1 MSSKSTKENFQ
12 KFLLKE
18 TNYKIRVIKKQ
29 AYSNIEEINKA
40 NNKNLEI
47 TNDDVEKYIKDNFIE
62 LNKKADEVV
71 SETCEKLVLKNE
83 FLEFLINF
91 TILSVVFIPTL
102 YPLIRVVCEQLKQD
116 DTQFDY
122 VATAGFSIVL
132 ISVLLGISIFTYIK
146 IYLNKNK

>member
-18 TNYKIRVIKKQ
+18 TDYKIRVIKKQ

-91 TILSVVFIPTL
+91 TYKGS
-102 YPLIRVVCEQLKQD
+102 
-116 DTQFDY
+116 
-122 VATAGFSIVL
+122 
-132 ISVLLGISIFTYIK
+132 
-146 IYLNKNK
+146 